1 MLVKFRLLQEQPPD
15 AFCKKLFLERYSQN
29 SEEKTCGRYSI
40 LIKLHS
46 HGCKKETLAQVFS
59 FKFSKIYKNTFF
71 TEQLRTTASGFSF
84 SEVDTGGVLW
94 KISQNSQE
102 NTFGLWN
109 FQIHLFL
116 QNSSGRLFLA
126 FSCNVTKM
134 GYCQQCLEN
143 LRWIFII

>member
-59 FKFSKIYKNTFF
+59 FKFSKICKNTFF
-71 TEQLRTTASGFSF
+71 TEQLRTTASGLLFRSRHRRCSMKNFTKFTGKHLWFVKFSNTPF
-84 SEVDTGGVLW
+84 FTEQLW
-94 KISQNSQE
+94 
-102 NTFGLWN
+102 TTV
-109 FQIHLFL
+109 
-116 QNSSGRLFLA
+116 SGFFVQR
-126 FSCNVTKM
+126 
-134 GYCQQCLEN
+134 Y
-143 LRWIFII
+143 